1 MSVTTDQI
9 IESIIKRE
17 GGYVDHPADRG
28 GPTCYG
34 ITLNTLAAW
43 LGTATLETLKS
54 LTVEEAAEIYRAM
67 YLRKFQIDLI
77 KPDELCAHV
86 LDCAVLHGPTRAIRW
101 LQAAVGAAQ
110 DGIIGAETL
119 HALHIRNPIAVGQLI
134 AKARL
139 RRIGRVVRD
148 DPTQAEFVA
157 GWIDRA
163 IAFMI

>member
-1 MSVTTDQI
+1 MSATTDQI

-17 GGYVDHPADRG
+17 GGYVDHPNDHG
-28 GPTCYG
+28 HPTNFG
-34 ITLNTLAAW
+34 ITLGTLVAW
-43 LGTATLETLKS
+43 LCTATLETLKS
-54 LTVEEAAEIYRAM
+54 LTASEAAEIYRAM

-101 LQAAVGAAQ
+101 LQGAIGAES

-119 HALHIRNPIAVGQLI
+119 HALHARNPVAIGNLL
-134 AKARL
+134 AKARI
-139 RRIGRVVRD
+139 RHIGRLVRD
-148 DPTQAEFVA
+148 DPTQAAFIV

-163 IAFMI
+163 LLFMI